1 MGLLDRFYLYKNDK
15 PVVSVIPQH
24 GKYYVRG
31 HGLNEYFYVNDYM
44 TEDELEQF
52 IVDKGLER

>member
-24 GKYYVRG
+24 GKYYVCG
-31 HGLNEYFYVNDYM
+31 YGFNGYFYLNDYM

-52 IVDKGLER
+52 IADKGLSR